1 MATRGGRR
9 DVNILITGTPG
20 TGKTLLGRELCERA
34 GMTYINIG
42 DLAKNE
48 QLYEG
53 WDNELECHILDE
65 DRVGISELLQLFCI
79 KNIYRKL
86 NVSWITGL
94 KYCL

>member
-1 MATRGGRR
+1 MAASGGRR

-42 DLAKNE
+42 DFAKNE

-53 WDNELECHILDE
+53 WDHELQCHILDE
-65 DRVGISELLQLFCI
+65 DRVGISKLSSLF
-79 KNIYRKL
+79 R
-86 NVSWITGL
+86 ITNCVQAF
-94 KYCL
+94 KIITET